1 LFLPFLKL
9 KKLPYLKKNLFP
21 MRSLLPS
28 FFLLVLLL
36 SGCAKPIE
44 TSPSLDEDTQ
54 AWWETTTLLSSDAME
69 GRDTGS
75 PGYERAAAVVAERFA
90 AAGLEPLGD
99 NGTWFQEVPMEELAI
114 TQATITVGGREL
126 RFLHDIF
133 TSPGSASEL
142 VEAPIIYCGYC
153 DSTSTSLVKD
163 KLVICHGTRRE
174 ELPSN
179 SDRIKTL
186 SEGGALG
193 IIFIADPG
201 FTIEPPRWPF
211 AYSRSVWLAGDP
223 PSSPTLPTFTLNA
236 DALHKLIEGS
246 GQNAKELID
255 LGSQGKPLPVFEVPD
270 RLSASFTRSN
280 RSLQSS
286 NILARLPG
294 TDPSLANQA
303 IVLTAHLDG
312 YGYGEPVDG
321 DSLYNGTLDDA
332 AYVALLIQ
340 LAERRAGKG
349 FKRPIIFAIVTGEEK
364 GLLGSKY
371 LMQHLP
377 VSKESIAANI
387 NLDQLRP
394 LFPLELLTV
403 HALDETTLGDD
414 AAAVA
419 ASMQIK
425 VQNDPEPERGL
436 IRRSDQ
442 WSFIQ
447 AGIPAI
453 NFVFG
458 YEPGS
463 ESERIYR
470 QWYREGYHT
479 PKDDLQQKIDWTA
492 AAKFNSFFY
501 GLVEKVADGTT
512 APAWKPDSKLR
523 PLNP

>member
-1 LFLPFLKL
+1 
-9 KKLPYLKKNLFP
+9 

-28 FFLLVLLL
+28 FLLLVFLFT
-36 SGCAKPIE
+36 GCNKPIE

-54 AWWETTTLLSSDAME
+54 SWWETTRVLSSDEME

-75 PGYERAAAVVAERFA
+75 PGYARAAAVVGERFA

-99 NGTWFQEVPMEELAI
+99 NGTWFQEVPMEEVAI
-114 TQATITVGGREL
+114 TQAEITVGGREL
-126 RFLHDIF
+126 RFLHDIYN
-133 TSPGSASEL
+133 SPGSASEI
-142 VEAPIIYCGYC
+142 VDAPIIYCGYC
-153 DSTSTSLVKD
+153 DSTSQSLVKE
-163 KLVICHGTRRE
+163 KLVICHATRRE

-179 SDRIKTL
+179 SDRIKIM

-211 AYSRSVWLAGDP
+211 AYSRSVRLAGA
-223 PSSPTLPTFTLNA
+223 PSSPSTLPNFRINA
-236 DALHKLIEGS
+236 GSDALDKLIEGS
-246 GQNAKELID
+246 GQNAQELID
-255 LGSQGKPLPVFEVPD
+255 LGSQGKPLPIFEVPD
-270 RLSASFTRSN
+270 RFNASFTLAS
-280 RSLQSS
+280 RSLQSP
-286 NILARLPG
+286 NIIGLLPG
-294 TDPSLANQA
+294 TDPSLDDQA

-312 YGYGEPVDG
+312 YGYGTAVDG

-349 FKRPIIFAIVTGEEK
+349 FKRPLIFAIVTGEEK

-371 LMQHLP
+371 LMKQLP
-377 VSKESIAANI
+377 IPLESIAANI

-414 AAAVA
+414 ARAVA
-419 ASMQIK
+419 ERMQIK
-425 VQNDPEPERGL
+425 VQNDPEPERNL

-458 YEPGS
+458 FAPGS
-463 ESERIYR
+463 DSERIYR

-479 PKDDLQQKIDWTA
+479 PKDDLQQKIDWEA
-492 AAKFNSFFY
+492 AAKFNTFFY
-501 GLVEKVADGTT
+501 GLIDKVADGTA

-523 PLNP
+523 SLNP

>member
-1 LFLPFLKL
+1 
-9 KKLPYLKKNLFP
+9 

-28 FFLLVLLL
+28 FILLVLLFT
-36 SGCAKPIE
+36 GCDKPTE

-54 AWWETTTLLSSDAME
+54 AWWETTTVLSSDAME

-75 PGYERAAAVVAERFA
+75 PGYARAAAVVAERFA
-90 AAGLEPLGD
+90 AAGLEPLGE
-99 NGTWFQEVPMEELAI
+99 NGTYFQEVPMEEVAI

-126 RFLHDIF
+126 RFLHDIQA
-133 TSPGSASEL
+133 SPGSATEL
-142 VEAPIIYCGYC
+142 VDAPIIYCGYC

-179 SDRIKTL
+179 SDRIKNM
-186 SEGGALG
+186 SEAGALG
-193 IIFIADPG
+193 ILFIADPG

-211 AYSRSVWLAGDP
+211 AYSRSVRLSGGDP
-223 PSSPTLPTFTLNA
+223 PSPSTFPTFGINA
-236 DALHKLIEGS
+236 GSDALDKLIEGS

-270 RLSASFTRSN
+270 RLSASFTLAE

-294 TDPSLANQA
+294 TDPSLADQA

-312 YGYGEPVDG
+312 YGYGTAVDG

-340 LAERRAGKG
+340 LAERQAGKG
-349 FKRPIIFAIVTGEEK
+349 FSRPLIFAIVTGEEK
-364 GLLGSKY
+364 GLLGTEY

-377 VSKESIAANI
+377 VPKESIAANI

-394 LFPLELLTV
+394 LFPLDLLTV
-403 HALDETTLGDD
+403 HALDETTLGED
-414 AAAVA
+414 ARAVA
-419 ASMQIK
+419 ESMGIK
-425 VQNDPEPERGL
+425 VQNDPEPERNL

-442 WSFIQ
+442 WVFIE

-458 YEPGS
+458 FAPGS

-479 PKDDLQQKIDWTA
+479 PKDDLEQKINWEA
-492 AAKFNSFFY
+492 AAKFNRFFY
-501 GLVEKVADGTT
+501 GLVEKVADGET
-512 APAWKPDSKLR
+512 APAWKADSKLR
-523 PLNP
+523 ADNP

>member
-1 LFLPFLKL
+1 
-9 KKLPYLKKNLFP
+9 
-21 MRSLLPS
+21 MRSLLHP

-36 SGCAKPIE
+36 SGCAKSTE

-54 AWWETTTLLSSDAME
+54 AWWETTTVLSSDAME

-99 NGTWFQEVPMEELAI
+99 KDTWFQEVPMEEIAI
-114 TQATITVGGREL
+114 TQAKINVGGREL

-133 TSPGSASEL
+133 SSPGSASEL
-142 VEAPIIYCGYC
+142 VEAQMIYCGYC
-153 DSTSTSLVKD
+153 DSTSSNVVKD

-174 ELPSN
+174 GLPN
-179 SDRIKTL
+179 NADRMKTL
-186 SEGGALG
+186 SEAGALG

-211 AYSRSVWLAGDP
+211 AYSRNVSLTGATP
-223 PSSPTLPTFTLNA
+223 SPSSLPSFTLNA

-246 GQNAKELID
+246 EQNAKELID
-255 LGSQGKPLPVFEVPD
+255 LGSEGKPLPVFEVAD

-340 LAERRAGKG
+340 LAERQGGKG
-349 FKRPIIFAIVTGEEK
+349 YKRPIIFAIVTGEEK

-371 LMQHLP
+371 MMQHLP
-377 VSKESIAANI
+377 VPKESIAANI

-394 LFPLELLTV
+394 LFPLEILTV

-425 VQNDPEPERGL
+425 VQNDPEPERNL

-442 WSFIQ
+442 WNFIQ
-447 AGIPAI
+447 EGIPAI

-458 YEPGS
+458 YEPGT

-479 PKDDLQQKIDWTA
+479 PKDDLQQKIDWPA
-492 AAKFNSFFY
+492 ATKFNTFFY
-501 GLVEKVADGTT
+501 GLVERVANSTT

-523 PLNP
+523 PGNP

>member
-1 LFLPFLKL
+1 MRSLFLPVLI
-9 KKLPYLKKNLFP
+9 
-21 MRSLLPS
+21 
-28 FFLLVLLL
+28 LVLLL
-36 SGCAKPIE
+36 TGCAKQVE

-54 AWWETTTLLSSDAME
+54 AWWEITTVLSSDEME
-69 GRDTGS
+69 GRDSGS

-99 NGTWFQEVPMEELAI
+99 NGTWFQEVPMEEIAI
-114 TQATITVGGREL
+114 TQARIIVGGREL

-133 TSPGSASEL
+133 TSPGSASEI

-153 DSTSTSLVKD
+153 DSTSRNVVKD

-179 SDRIKTL
+179 ADRIKTL
-186 SEGGALG
+186 SEAGALG

-211 AYSRSVWLAGDP
+211 AYSRNVWLAGAA
-223 PSSPTLPTFTLNA
+223 PSPLTLPTFSIHA
-236 DALHKLIEGS
+236 DALHKIIEGS
-246 GQNAKELID
+246 GQNAKDLID

-270 RLSASFTRSN
+270 QMSASFTRSK

-312 YGYGEPVDG
+312 YGYGEPIDG

-340 LAERRAGKG
+340 LAERQGGKG
-349 FKRPIIFAIVTGEEK
+349 FKRPLIFAIVTGEEK

-377 VSKESIAANI
+377 VPKESIAANI

-394 LFPLELLTV
+394 LFPLEILTV

-414 AAAVA
+414 ASAVA
-419 ASMQIK
+419 KSMQIK
-425 VQNDPEPERGL
+425 VQNDPEPERNL

-447 AGIPAI
+447 EGIPAI

-458 YEPGS
+458 FEPGS

-479 PKDDLQQKIDWTA
+479 PKDDLLQKIDWGA
-492 AAKFNSFFY
+492 AAKFNAFFY
-501 GLVEKVADGTT
+501 GLVEKVANGTT

>member
-1 LFLPFLKL
+1 
-9 KKLPYLKKNLFP
+9 

-28 FFLLVLLL
+28 LLLLVFLC
-36 SGCAKPIE
+36 SGCEKP
-44 TSPSLDEDTQ
+44 TDSLSPLDEDTQ
-54 AWWETTTLLSSDAME
+54 AWWETTTVLSSDAME

-75 PGYERAAAVVAERFA
+75 PGYARAAAVVAERFA
-90 AAGLEPLGD
+90 AAGLEPLGE
-99 NGTWFQEVPMEELAI
+99 NGTWFQEVPMKELAI
-114 TQATITVGGREL
+114 TQATISVGGREL
-126 RFLHDIF
+126 QFLHDIY
-133 TSPGSASEL
+133 TSPSSAAEL
-142 VEAPIIYCGYC
+142 SGAPIIYCGYC

-179 SDRIKTL
+179 SDRIKTMT
-186 SEGGALG
+186 GAGALG

-201 FTIEPPRWPF
+201 FTIEPPRWPY
-211 AYSRSVWLAGDP
+211 AYSRSVTLEDAAP
-223 PSSPTLPTFTLNA
+223 NLPSLPTFSINA
-236 DALHKLIEGS
+236 GTDALDRLIEGS

-255 LGSQGKPLPVFEVPD
+255 LGSQGKPLPAFEVPD
-270 RLSASFTRSN
+270 RFSSSFTLAGRN
-280 RSLQSS
+280 IQSS

-294 TDPSLANQA
+294 TDPSLVNQA

-312 YGYGEPVDG
+312 YGYGEAVDG

-340 LAERRAGKG
+340 LAERQAGKG
-349 FKRPIIFAIVTGEEK
+349 FKRPLIFAIVTGEEK

-371 LMQHLP
+371 LMKHLP
-377 VSKESIAANI
+377 IPQESIAANI

-414 AAAVA
+414 ATAVA

-425 VQNDPEPERGL
+425 VQNDPEPERNL

-442 WSFIQ
+442 WNFIQ

-458 YEPGS
+458 FAPGS

-479 PKDDLQQKIDWTA
+479 PKDDLEQKIDWDA
-492 AAKFNSFFY
+492 AAKFNRFFY
-501 GLVEKVADGTT
+501 GLVEKVADSDV

-523 PLNP
+523 PVNP

>member
-1 LFLPFLKL
+1 
-9 KKLPYLKKNLFP
+9 
-21 MRSLLPS
+21 MRRLLPS
-28 FFLLVLLL
+28 FLLFVILL
-36 SGCAKPIE
+36 SGCNNKPSD
-44 TSPSLDEDTQ
+44 TSSSLDGDTQ
-54 AWWETTTLLSSDAME
+54 SWWETTTVLSSDEME

-99 NGTWFQEVPMEELAI
+99 NGSWFQDVPMEEVAI
-114 TQATITVGGREL
+114 TQARFSVGGREL
-126 RFLHDIF
+126 RFLHDI
-133 TSPGSASEL
+133 TGSPGSASEI

-153 DSTSTSLVKD
+153 DSTSQSLVKD
-163 KLVICHGTRRE
+163 KIVICHGTRRE
-174 ELPSN
+174 EFPSN
-179 SDRIKTL
+179 SDRIKTM

-201 FTIEPPRWPF
+201 FTIEPPRWPS
-211 AYSRSVWLAGDP
+211 AYSRSMWLAGNT
-223 PSSPTLPTFTLNA
+223 PSPPTLPTFGINA
-236 DALHKLIEGS
+236 GSDALDKIIEGS

-255 LGSQGKPLPVFEVPD
+255 LGSNGKPLPVFEVPD
-270 RLSASFTRSN
+270 RFSASFTKSN
-280 RSLQSS
+280 RSLQSP

-294 TDPSLANQA
+294 TDPSLADQA

-312 YGYGEPVDG
+312 YGYGEAVDG

-349 FKRPIIFAIVTGEEK
+349 FKRPLIFAIVTGEEK

-371 LMQHLP
+371 MMQHLP
-377 VSKESIAANI
+377 IPKESIAANI

-394 LFPLELLTV
+394 LFPLDIMTV
-403 HALDETTLGDD
+403 HALDETTLGED
-414 AAAVA
+414 ARAVA
-419 ASMQIK
+419 ESMQIK
-425 VQNDPEPERGL
+425 VQNDPEPARNL

-442 WSFIQ
+442 WSFIEE
-447 AGIPAI
+447 GIPAI

-458 YEPGS
+458 FEPGS

-479 PKDDLQQKIDWTA
+479 PKDDLKQKIDWEA

-501 GLVEKVADGTT
+501 GLVDKVANGTT
-512 APAWKPDSKLR
+512 APAWKPESKLR
-523 PLNP
+523 PVNP